1 MELAEIAIK
10 DALTYKESYIS
21 MMSQIQDSSAQTTLK
36 DQNSMLR
43 NCRSE
48 PQQ

>member
-21 MMSQIQDSSAQTTLK
+21 MMSQIQDGS
-36 DQNSMLR
+36 R
-43 NCRSE
+43 V
-48 PQQ
+48 